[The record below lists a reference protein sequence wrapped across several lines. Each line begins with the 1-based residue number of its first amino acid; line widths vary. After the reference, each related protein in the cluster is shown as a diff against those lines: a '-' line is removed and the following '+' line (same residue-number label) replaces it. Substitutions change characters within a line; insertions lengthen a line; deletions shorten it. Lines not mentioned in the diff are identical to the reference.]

1 MASKLFAFS
10 RPLPAPF
17 SGTRS
22 KKVAVSSKYGDGTEA
37 TLTATVL
44 KGVLAY
50 CGCKTGAE
58 EGAVGQLGQKGVAEY
73 KSKAGPDAFHLA
85 VYDPSSGSVLASV
98 YDKNTEM
105 METYACNTSGKD
117 GAAIVLA
124 MLPTLME
131 DDEFHDTLDAFE
143 KEYIAG
149 FPDKDEARKL
159 GGILCDNAYRRVEDS
174 KCPAHLKV
182 SIDNSGNVMRVSQTH
197 LDSGSFTP
205 DRVTAGEFTIFA
217 QTGPAQILLH
227 PWITATSSQ
236 NSCWIPPVS

>member
-159 GGILCDNAYRRVEDS
+159 GGILCDNVYRRVEDS

-182 SIDNSGNVMRVSQTH
+182 SIDNSGKNVQYSCQLKRTV
-197 LDSGSFTP
+197 
-205 DRVTAGEFTIFA
+205 A
-217 QTGPAQILLH
+217 ILTRKRGFN
-227 PWITATSSQ
+227 P
-236 NSCWIPPVS
+236 

>member
-85 VYDPSSGSVLASV
+85 VYDPSSGSVMASV

-131 DDEFHDTLDAFE
+131 D
-143 KEYIAG
+143 
-149 FPDKDEARKL
+149 
-159 GGILCDNAYRRVEDS
+159 
-174 KCPAHLKV
+174 
-182 SIDNSGNVMRVSQTH
+182 
-197 LDSGSFTP
+197 
-205 DRVTAGEFTIFA
+205 
-217 QTGPAQILLH
+217 
-227 PWITATSSQ
+227 
-236 NSCWIPPVS
+236 

>member
-174 KCPAHLKV
+174 KCPA
-182 SIDNSGNVMRVSQTH
+182 
-197 LDSGSFTP
+197 
-205 DRVTAGEFTIFA
+205 
-217 QTGPAQILLH
+217 
-227 PWITATSSQ
+227 
-236 NSCWIPPVS
+236 PPEGIH

>member
-143 KEYIAG
+143 KEY
-149 FPDKDEARKL
+149 
-159 GGILCDNAYRRVEDS
+159 
-174 KCPAHLKV
+174 
-182 SIDNSGNVMRVSQTH
+182 VSQGYETNRSIEET
-197 LDSGSFTP
+197 LNIGWKLLSILPKTELKRIKP
-205 DRVTAGEFTIFA
+205 EFIEKYLPKETDG
-217 QTGPAQILLH
+217 Q
-227 PWITATSSQ
+227 
-236 NSCWIPPVS
+236 